1 MRAHLR
7 AKTTGKEHRLTA
19 NILKELQWR
28 GLLDQLSDPELEKIL
43 GQEKLA
49 VYAGFDPSSSSLQ
62 IGNLVG
68 ILALMRFQQAGHRPI
83 ALIGGATGMIGDP
96 SGKDSERNLL
106 TNEQVQANIA
116 SIRAQLE
123 HFLGDSDADNAVIIV
138 DNAEWLGRFS
148 LIEFLRDVGKNFRVG
163 YMLGKESV
171 RRRIGDGD
179 EGMSYTEFSY
189 MLLQGY
195 DFAHLFK
202 EYGCTVQIGGSDQW
216 GNITAGIDL
225 TRKMYA
231 QRVFGLTWPLVT
243 TSSGAK
249 FGKSEAG
256 AIWLD
261 AQQTSP
267 YDFYQF
273 WVRTDDRDV
282 VNYLK
287 CFTILSQEQ
296 IKELAE
302 QTAQEP
308 EKRQAQQILAQ
319 ELTRI
324 VHGPETLDQAVQA
337 SQKLYGGTLGD
348 QPPEGAPQTTL
359 TKKQLEEGIELI
371 GILVETGL
379 AQSRGVAKRL
389 IKQGGAYI
397 NNKPAQSPEQR
408 LGVGDLAK
416 GQAIV
421 LRAGKKNYHVLNFAD
436 K

>member
-1 MRAHLR
+1 MAV
-7 AKTTGKEHRLTA
+7 

-28 GLLDQLSDPELEKIL
+28 GLADHVSDRELEKIL

-83 ALIGGATGMIGDP
+83 ALLGGATGMIGDP
-96 SGKDSERNLL
+96 SGKNSERNLL
-106 TNEQVQANIA
+106 ADEQVQANIV

-123 HFLGDSDADNAVIIV
+123 YFLGGSDADNGVIIV
-138 DNAEWLGRFS
+138 DNADWLGKFS
-148 LIEFLRDVGKNFRVG
+148 LIDFLRDVGKNFRVG

-171 RRRIGDGD
+171 RRRIGDSE

-225 TRKMYA
+225 TRKMHG
-231 QRVFGLTWPLVT
+231 QRVFGLAWPLVT
-243 TSSGAK
+243 MAGGAK

-261 AQQTSP
+261 AKQTSP

-287 CFTILSQEQ
+287 CFTMLSQDQ
-296 IKELAE
+296 IQELAE

-308 EKRQAQQILAQ
+308 EKRQAQQILAK
-319 ELTRI
+319 ELTKI
-324 VHGPETLDQAVQA
+324 VHGPEALAQAIQA
-337 SQKLYGGTLGD
+337 SAKLYGGSLD
-348 QPPEGAPQTTL
+348 ELPPEGAPQTVL
-359 TKKQLEEGIELI
+359 TNAQLEEGLELI
-371 GILVETGL
+371 DILVETGL
-379 AQSRGVAKRL
+379 AQSRGAAKRL

-397 NNKPAQSPEQR
+397 NNKAAQSLEQR

-416 GQAIV
+416 GRCIV
-421 LRAGKKNYHVLNFAD
+421 LRAGKKNYHVLYFAD
-436 K
+436 E